1 MELNIKKCPFCG
13 GEPILTST
21 RGRYGFFAFV
31 HCSFCGS
38 QGKTYSIG
46 KTRDDDWAESSASN
60 NAIKAWNTRVC
71 DIDVE

>member
-13 GEPILTST
+13 GEPTLCST
-21 RGRYGFFAFV
+21 KGRYGFFAFV

-46 KTRDDDWAESSASN
+46 KTRDDDWAETTASN
-60 NAIKAWNTRVC
+60 NAIKAWNTRVG
-71 DIDVE
+71 DADVE

>member
-13 GEPILTST
+13 GEPTLMST

-31 HCSFCGS
+31 QCSFCGS
-38 QGKTYSIG
+38 QGKTYSMG

-60 NAIKAWNTRVC
+60 NAIKAWNTRVG
-71 DIDVE
+71 DADVK